1 MMKCL
6 GRVFSVGVLMIAGI
20 AGTSAYADS
29 IYEFTLTPTSGPSVS
44 GVVLLTLGSPIPTT
58 PNSSF
63 SSNPGDPNNA
73 FSAMLDGLMITM
85 SDGTTYD
92 LAAGGNNAE
101 ADFNTNSSGTI
112 ILDNLSFAVNSPLPT
127 INLGGSTYNYTTS
140 DEKAGT
146 SGTITFDGLAAVAAT
161 PEPSSLLLLGTGL
174 VGAAGFARRR
184 FSM

>member
-6 GRVFSVGVLMIAGI
+6 GKVFFVGVLMIAGI

-29 IYEFTLTPTSGPSVS
+29 IYEFTLTPTSGQSVS
-44 GVVLLTLGSPIPTT
+44 GEVFLMLATAIPTT

-63 SSNPGDPNNA
+63 SSNPTDSNGA
-73 FSAMLDGLMITM
+73 FTTTLLDLSITM

-92 LAAGGNNAE
+92 SEKEGNSPQAT
-101 ADFNTNSSGTI
+101 FTTNGSGTI
-112 ILDNLSFAVNSPLPT
+112 ILNDLSFAVNSLPT

>member
-1 MMKCL
+1 MM
-6 GRVFSVGVLMIAGI
+6 AGI

-44 GVVLLTLGSPIPTT
+44 GDVFLTLASPIPTT

-63 SSNPGDPNNA
+63 SSNPGDQNNA
-73 FSAMLDGLMITM
+73 FTTTLLQLMITM
-85 SDGTTYD
+85 SDGTTYK
-92 LAAGGNNAE
+92 LANGGNNAE
-101 ADFNTNSSGTI
+101 ADFHTNGLGTI

-127 INLGGSTYNYTTS
+127 INLGGSSYNYTTS
-140 DEKAGT
+140 DQKQGT
-146 SGTITFDGLAAVAAT
+146 SGTITFDGLAPVAAT

-174 VGAAGFARRR
+174 VGVAGFARRR